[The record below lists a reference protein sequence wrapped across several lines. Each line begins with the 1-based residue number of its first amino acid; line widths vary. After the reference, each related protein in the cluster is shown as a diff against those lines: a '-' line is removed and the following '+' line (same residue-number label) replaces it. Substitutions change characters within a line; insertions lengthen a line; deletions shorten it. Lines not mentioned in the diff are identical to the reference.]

1 MATKNIPDN
10 FHSIVSDF
18 TRDLSVTFP
27 EFTYL
32 WAKWLS
38 TELPKDDL
46 HELYS
51 YCLSIYPERF
61 FDILNQNN
69 DIFKPDS
76 EINTIFFPNVEF
88 KLLFNCEGVSEN
100 TRKTMWKYLQLILF
114 TVVGGIKDK
123 TTFGETMNM
132 FEGIDESEL
141 QNKLKETMD
150 GLSDFFKT
158 MEENIGSNGDSEGN
172 GESSTEEPSGKPDFD
187 KMFEN
192 MPNSEEFKK
201 AFESMPGF
209 SGSKNMPDLS
219 NMQDHLKSLFNG
231 KIGSLAKDMAE
242 ELSNEFSDLLGGNT
256 DDIKST
262 DDVMKSL
269 MKDPKKI
276 MNLMKSV
283 SSKLDNKMKSG
294 EISKDE
300 IMKEASDLMSKMK
313 DMGGMDQF
321 GDFIKNMAKNMGG
334 MGKNMRVDTNALS
347 RMSKQQQIR
356 ERLKKKVEA
365 KQQEKMQNEMRM
377 AQQLQSTYSLQSTQ
391 DPNNFVFSLPN
402 EGSQQKTPIPQDSY
416 IHPDLLAELA
426 EPAPVKVAP
435 KKKGKKKGKK

>member
-38 TELPKDDL
+38 TELPESDL
-46 HELYS
+46 NELYS
-51 YCLSIYPERF
+51 YCLTIYPERF

-76 EINTIFFPNVEF
+76 EINTLFFPNVEF

-100 TRKTMWKYLQLILF
+100 TKKTMWKYLQLILF

-123 TTFGETMNM
+123 STFGETMNM
-132 FEGIDESEL
+132 FEDIDENEL
-141 QNKLKETMD
+141 QSKLKETMD

-158 MEENIGSNGDSEGN
+158 MEENIGSNNEDDGKT
-172 GESSTEEPSGKPDFD
+172 TEESSGKPDFD

-192 MPNSEEFKK
+192 MPDSEEFKK

-231 KIGSLAKDMAE
+231 KIGALAKDMAE
-242 ELSNEFSDLLGGNT
+242 ELSGEFSDLLGANPE
-256 DDIKST
+256 DIKST
-262 DDVMKSL
+262 DDVMKNL

-283 SSKLDNKMKSG
+283 STKLDNKMKNG

-300 IMKEASDLMSKMK
+300 IMKEAGDLMSKMK

-334 MGKNMRVDTNALS
+334 MGKNMRVDTNALT
-347 RMSKQQQIR
+347 RMSKQQQMR
-356 ERLKKKVEA
+356 ERLKKKIEA
-365 KQQEKMQNEMRM
+365 KQQEKLQNEMRM
-377 AQQLQSTYSLQSTQ
+377 TEQLQTTYSLQSTQ
-391 DPNNFVFSLPN
+391 QPNNYVFSLPN
-402 EGSQQKTPIPQDSY
+402 GGNQEKTPINHDSY
-416 IHPDLLAELA
+416 IHPDLLAEFNT
-426 EPAPVKVAP
+426 PTPVKEAP
-435 KKKGKKKGKK
+435 KKKNKKKGKK

>member
-1 MATKNIPDN
+1 MAIKTIPDN
-10 FHSIVSDF
+10 FQSIISDF

-38 TELPKDDL
+38 TTLSKDEL
-46 HELYS
+46 HELYE
-51 YCLSIYPERF
+51 YCLTIYPERF

-69 DIFKPDS
+69 DIFNTES
-76 EINTIFFPNVEF
+76 EINTRFLPNVEF
-88 KLLFNCEGVSEN
+88 KLLFNCEGVTDN
-100 TRKTMWKYLQLILF
+100 TRRTMWKYLQLVLF

-123 TTFGETMNM
+123 TTFGDTMNM
-132 FEGIDESEL
+132 FDGIDENEL
-141 QNKLKETMD
+141 QSKLKETMD
-150 GLSDFFKT
+150 GLSDFFKS
-158 MEENIGSNGDSEGN
+158 MEENMKPTTEGEPTEDSA
-172 GESSTEEPSGKPDFD
+172 KPDFD

-201 AFESMPGF
+201 AFENIPGF
-209 SGSKNMPDLS
+209 SGTKNMPNLD
-219 NMQDHLKSLFNG
+219 NMQEHLKSLFHG
-231 KIGSLAKDMAE
+231 KIGALAKDMAE
-242 ELSNEFSDLLGGNT
+242 EMSGEFSDLLGANP
-256 DDIKST
+256 DEMKST
-262 DDVMKSL
+262 DDVMKNL

-283 SSKLDNKMKSG
+283 STKLDNKMKSG
-294 EISKDE
+294 EVSKDE

-347 RMSKQQQIR
+347 RMSKQQQMR

-365 KQQEKMQNEMRM
+365 KQQERLQNEMR
-377 AQQLQSTYSLQSTQ
+377 AAEQLQTTYSLQSTQ
-391 DPNNFVFSLPN
+391 QPNNYVFSLPN
-402 EGSQQKTPIPQDSY
+402 EGSQEKTLIKSDSY
-416 IHPDLLAELA
+416 IHPDLLAEFNS
-426 EPAPVKVAP
+426 PTPVNTSTSSKK
-435 KKKGKKKGKK
+435 KKKGKK